1 MNTKQLEFMFMA
13 LVAMLA
19 SSCGLQVRDNPTV
32 SSGSPVVVAPAEKTY
47 TVGGM
52 ATGIKYSPVDTPT
65 NYTDHMPDGIVL
77 LINGEEFPI
86 TENGDFT
93 FTKKFK
99 SGEDYEV
106 SILDN
111 GIVIPSND
119 GMDAPIYLNC
129 DLSNTLGTIID
140 HNVTDVKVEC
150 FLGDIQYKD
159 PGEL

>member
-1 MNTKQLEFMFMA
+1 MFMA

-19 SSCGLQVRDNPTV
+19 TSCGLQVRDAPPVT
-32 SSGSPVVVAPAEKTY
+32 SGNPVVVVPAVKLY
-47 TVGGM
+47 TVGGT
-52 ATGIKYSPVDTPT
+52 ATGIKYSPLDTPT
-65 NYTDHMPDGIVL
+65 NYTDNMPDGIVL

-86 TENGDFT
+86 NENGGFT

-129 DLSNTLGTIID
+129 DLSNTIGTIVD
-140 HNVTDVKVEC
+140 QNVTDVRVDC
-150 FLGDIQYKD
+150 FLGDTQYKD

>member
-1 MNTKQLEFMFMA
+1 MNTKYLEIMFMA
-13 LVAMLA
+13 LATMLA
-19 SSCGLQVRDNPTV
+19 TGCGLQVRDAASIT
-32 SSGSPVVVAPAEKTY
+32 SGNPVVVVPAEKLY
-47 TVGGM
+47 TVGGT
-52 ATGIKYSPVDTPT
+52 ATGIKYSPLDTPT
-65 NYTDHMPDGIVL
+65 NYSDHMPDGIVL